1 MFCNKCGS
9 YNPKGSLFC
18 NKCGASFEDAST
30 ADTTMALPAIEVETE
45 EDVEVTISEESLAA
59 GGATLVMKRGPEA
72 GTRFVIDREV
82 VSAGRH
88 PESDVFLDDIT
99 VSRRHA
105 EIVHTDEGFEMVD
118 VGSLNGTY
126 VNRERIDRVKLK
138 NGDEIQ
144 IGKFK
149 LLFFTAS
156 G

>member
-18 NKCGASFEDAST
+18 NKCGASFEDAPK
-30 ADTTMALPAIEVETE
+30 ADTTAALPAIEVETE
-45 EDVEVTISEESLAA
+45 EEVEVTIPEEALE
-59 GGATLVMKRGPEA
+59 GGNATLVMKRGPEA
-72 GTRFVIDREV
+72 GSRFVIDREV
-82 VSAGRH
+82 ITAGRH

-105 EIVHTDEGFEMVD
+105 EIVRSPDGFEMID

>member
-9 YNPKGSLFC
+9 YNTKGSLFC
-18 NKCGASFEDAST
+18 NKCGAAFEDVFAG
-30 ADTTMALPAIEVETE
+30 DTTMALPAIEVETE
-45 EDVEVTISEESLAA
+45 EDIEVTITEESLAA